1 MRTRRLR
8 VLGLVMI
15 LMLLLAACGGGDEGT
30 EGGASEEAAA
40 SEGGGAAGTTPGVDA
55 EGVQALKDKG
65 TVKVGIKFDQPL
77 FGLGGPGGVEGFDAE
92 IAKLMV
98 EGIFADGDP
107 DSHIEFVETVS
118 ANREPFIENGD
129 VDMVIATYTMNEER
143 DQVID
148 FAGPYY
154 QTGQQLLVPEGNPEN
169 IQAPEDLNTP
179 DLTACS
185 VEGSTSIDRLQ
196 ERAPDGDIITFDS
209 YSKCAEAMN
218 DGRVDAVTTD
228 GAILYGLVDEFGG
241 MEVVGE
247 EFSDEPYGIGIPEGA
262 DDVRLYLN
270 ERICEIQENGE
281 WATAYEETVG
291 VVSDTPEPPP
301 IGTVLAYDQT
311 FPEGSNCPQATE
323 GGGAATSSEMMSE
336 PTDGATEDDGGG
348 ALDGASESAS

>member
-15 LMLLLAACGGGDEGT
+15 LMLLLAACGGGGDEAS
-30 EGGASEEAAA
+30 GGDSEAAGGA
-40 SEGGGAAGTTPGVDA
+40 SEGGGDSEVTVGADA
-55 EGVQALKDKG
+55 EGVQELVDAG
-65 TVKVGIKFDQPL
+65 TVRVGIKYDQPL

-92 IAKLMV
+92 IARLMV
-98 EGIFADGDP
+98 EGMYRDGDP

-143 DQVID
+143 DEVVD
-148 FAGPYY
+148 FGGPYY

-218 DGRVDAVTTD
+218 DGRVDATTTD

-241 MEVVGE
+241 FEVVGE
-247 EFSDEPYGIGIPEGA
+247 EFSEEPYGIGIAEGA
-262 DDVRLYLN
+262 DDIRLYLN
-270 ERICEIQENGE
+270 ERICQIQENGE
-281 WATAYEETVG
+281 WATAFEETVG
-291 VVSDTPEPPP
+291 VVAETPDPPP
-301 IGTVLAYDQT
+301 IGQVLSYDQT
-311 FPEGSNCPQATE
+311 FPEGSECPQASE
-323 GGGAATSSEMMSE
+323 AGASSEASSEMSSEMGGSSEMSSEMAE
-336 PTDGATEDDGGG
+336 PSEA
-348 ALDGASESAS
+348 AS